1 MKSNSI
7 MAMALYRPHP
17 GKEKELLEILKNQ
30 VPTLRKEGL
39 VTDRQEMLLQ
49 AQDGTY
55 IEIFEWV
62 SEEAKNKAHE
72 LPAVMKDI
80 WEKMMEIAEF
90 PSLSELKES
99 DTPFPGF
106 KVV

>member
-17 GKEKELLEILKNQ
+17 GKENELLEILKNH
-30 VPTLRKEGL
+30 VSTLRKEGL
-39 VTDRQEMLLQ
+39 VTDRPELLLQ

-55 IEIFEWV
+55 IELFEWV

-80 WEKMMEIAEF
+80 WGKMMEIADF
-90 PSLSELKES
+90 PSLSDLKES
-99 DTPFPGF
+99 EMPFPGF